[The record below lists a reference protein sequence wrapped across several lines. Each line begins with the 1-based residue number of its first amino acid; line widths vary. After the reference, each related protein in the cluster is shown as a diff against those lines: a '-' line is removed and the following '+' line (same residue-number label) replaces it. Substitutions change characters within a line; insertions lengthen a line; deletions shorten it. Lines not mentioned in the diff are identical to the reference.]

1 MRHLAVLVLVTGLLL
16 GGCGAP
22 SFRGTVVDPPVEVPN
37 FQLIDEQ
44 GQPWRLSDQRGKVVF
59 LFFGYTSCPDVCP
72 TTLAAWSQAYKEL
85 GEDAGRVR
93 FVFVTVDPER
103 DTPERLGMHVDA
115 FQPDFVGLTGSQA
128 DLEAVY
134 DVFDV
139 YYEKDTSSQ
148 SALGYL
154 VSHTATAFV
163 LDPEGRWRL
172 KESYG
177 TLPEDLVHD
186 ARQLME

>member
-1 MRHLAVLVLVTGLLL
+1 
-16 GGCGAP
+16 
-22 SFRGTVVDPPVEVPN
+22 
-37 FQLIDEQ
+37 
-44 GQPWRLSDQRGKVVF
+44 
-59 LFFGYTSCPDVCP
+59 VCP

-103 DTPERLGMHVDA
+103 DTPERLELHVDA
-115 FQPDFVGLTGSQA
+115 FQPDFVGLTGPQA
-128 DLEAVY
+128 DLQAVY
-134 DVFDV
+134 DIFDV

-177 TLPEDLVHD
+177 TLPEDLAHD